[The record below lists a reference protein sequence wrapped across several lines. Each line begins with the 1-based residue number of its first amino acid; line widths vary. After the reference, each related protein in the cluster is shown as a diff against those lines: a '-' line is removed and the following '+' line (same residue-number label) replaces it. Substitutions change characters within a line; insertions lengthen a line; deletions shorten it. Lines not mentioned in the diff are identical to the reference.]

1 MKIYL
6 SAPVSR
12 RLRKEVEIQFTKA
25 CRRLRALG
33 LEVVCPYDAQETNR
47 PWADYMM
54 RDLDLLSTCDAL
66 LLLDGWQHSR
76 GCRVEQAMARS
87 WGLLVLT
94 EVPEACSDIHTF

>member
-12 RLRKEVEIQFTKA
+12 ELPETVLKKFNYAR
-25 CRRLRALG
+25 RRLGRLG
-33 LEVVCPYDAQETNR
+33 LDVVCPYDAKDTDR

-76 GCRVEQAMARS
+76 GCRVELAMARS

-94 EVPEACSDIHTF
+94 GVPEECSDIHTF

>member
-12 RLRKEVEIQFTKA
+12 ELPERVQKKFNDAR
-25 CRRLRALG
+25 RRLGRLG
-33 LEVVCPYDAQETNR
+33 VEVVCPYDAADTRR

-66 LLLDGWQHSR
+66 LLLDGWEHSR
-76 GCRVEQAMARS
+76 GCRVELAMARS

-94 EVPEACSDIHTF
+94 EVPESRGDVLTV